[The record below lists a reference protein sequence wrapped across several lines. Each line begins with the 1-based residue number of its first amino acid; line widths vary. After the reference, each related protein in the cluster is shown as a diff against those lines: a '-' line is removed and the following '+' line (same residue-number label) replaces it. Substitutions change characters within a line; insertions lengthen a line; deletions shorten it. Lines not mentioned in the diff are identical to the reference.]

1 MAFNN
6 KKEKS
11 CSVEIRALT
20 PELSNDYFDFF
31 ENRAFTDDT
40 PYRCYCQVY
49 QMSAEQQKAEIE
61 NANGADAGLISR
73 RVAQRQINEGVL
85 RGYLAYS
92 DGIAIGWC
100 NANDKAYYS
109 ADHGAHFHAP
119 AEKLEMAVVCFT
131 IAPEYR
137 GKGIATALL
146 NRVLADA
153 KSNGYVAVE
162 AFPVTRSERY
172 EWDCAGPIRLY
183 ENAGFE
189 KVAEHDG
196 FVIVRKEL

>member
-11 CSVEIRALT
+11 CSVKIRALT

-31 ENRAFTDDT
+31 ENRALTDDT

-119 AEKLEMAVVCFT
+119 AEKREMAVVCFT

-162 AFPVTRSERY
+162 AFPVTRSERLNGTVPAPS
-172 EWDCAGPIRLY
+172 DCMRTRVLRRLQSMT
-183 ENAGFE
+183 A
-189 KVAEHDG
+189 
-196 FVIVRKEL
+196 LSL